1 MPKRMLIDA
10 THPEETRVAIVDG
23 NRLEEFD
30 FEIALKRQLK
40 GNIYLAKIT
49 RIEPSLQAAF
59 VEYGGNRHGFMPF
72 AEVHPDYYRI
82 PVADRQ
88 ALIAASEQ
96 LAAEQEARE
105 AAEEEAAAAAERATL
120 AQRGEDVDQ
129 SGERPVALAI
139 DQESIAGEPLAEAEE
154 ERGAADER
162 DDARTESFGRDRA
175 EADDEQDD
183 EPHLEDETDEEENA
197 DAPRPAFT
205 PEAGAAFA
213 DALGFAD
220 TEEDEDRARVSRGE
234 TGRAATVG
242 DFEEP
247 VGAHDSEPDGD
258 DHDHDHDDHDDHDHA
273 DDAHHDHAHG
283 EDLRDEDEEADE
295 NFDGVVDLL
304 NDENGDDAAASAR
317 IEGITPE
324 GDAPPLVETPGGRD
338 GERRERRGGRRDRF
352 RGRGRG
358 GRDRDRGDRNERG
371 EKGERGERGERSE
384 RGERGPR
391 YDSREGRVYL
401 PRYKIQEV
409 LKRRQ
414 IMLVQVSKE
423 ERGNKG
429 AAVTTFLSL
438 PGRYCVLMPNSPR
451 GGGISRKIAN
461 PKDRR
466 RMKELLAELDV
477 PKGMSVIIR
486 TAGLERSKAEIKR
499 DLDYLLRLWE
509 NIRELTLQSTAPALV
524 YEEGNLVK
532 RAIRDLYDRDIDEVL
547 VAGDDGYKTAKTF
560 MRMLIPSHGKRVQQY
575 RDPIPL
581 FHRYKVEPQIDAMY
595 NPVVQLKS
603 GGYLVIN
610 QTEALVAVDVNSG
623 KSTKERNIE
632 ETALRTNL
640 EAAEEVARQMRLRDL
655 GGLVVVDFIDME
667 DPRNDAA
674 VERRLKEAIKQD
686 RARIQTGR
694 ISGFGLLELSRQRL
708 RPSLME
714 TSFEVCDHCG
724 GTGMVRS
731 VSSSALSVLRAI
743 EDEAILQRAAK
754 LIVTVPTRIALFL
767 LNTKRE
773 ALAGIEQRYAL
784 QISFATDDS
793 LVNPV
798 YRIDRIKRE
807 LFRDGPM
814 PVAITAHPTPVLTV
828 DLDDDFDD
836 TTEEIDEEEAEEE
849 AETPAPRGRERDGE
863 PRSDEEGGDGD
874 DRRRRGRRRRRRGRN
889 RREDER
895 DDSRPRNDEG
905 TAPSMAADDEGGET
919 EGEEDSE
926 GDTRG
931 EDERGGENGE
941 ARRRRGRRGG
951 RRRRRGGGRD
961 REPGDSDAQ
970 SGGEDRPSWAN
981 DPGQESSDA
990 APVSS
995 YERDVERGPE
1005 TGFGTMPVER
1015 AAVETGSIETQARAT
1030 DPDANAPI
1038 ESPVAAEP
1046 SAEPTPAPEPEPSGP
1061 KRTGWWR
1068 RMMS

>member
-30 FEIALKRQLK
+30 FEIALKKQLK

-59 VEYGGNRHGFMPF
+59 VEYGGNRHGFLPF

-105 AAEEEAAAAAERATL
+105 AAEEEAAAAAERAALRQAPGTEEN
-120 AQRGEDVDQ
+120 GD
-129 SGERPVALAI
+129 RPVALAI
-139 DQESIAGEPLAEAEE
+139 DHDAISSEPLAEFDD
-154 ERGAADER
+154 ERARPTPTEATNEGLVENRSETADE
-162 DDARTESFGRDRA
+162 D
-175 EADDEQDD
+175 
-183 EPHLEDETDEEENA
+183 EDEVDG
-197 DAPRPAFT
+197 PRPSFT

-220 TEEDEDRARVSRGE
+220 TEEDGDDERSRPTEPLPTDRDRE
-234 TGRAATVG
+234 
-242 DFEEP
+242 
-247 VGAHDSEPDGD
+247 AH
-258 DHDHDHDDHDDHDHA
+258 DHDHDHDDHDHDDHDH
-273 DDAHHDHAHG
+273 DDHDHEH
-283 EDLRDEDEEADE
+283 ADE
-295 NFDGVVDLL
+295 AHD
-304 NDENGDDAAASAR
+304 GDDDDHPDERAADESDESEDAEEPFNETGEAEAANADASDEPGAPNVSFGSA
-317 IEGITPE
+317 IVPE
-324 GDAPPLVETPGGRD
+324 GEAPPLVEAPGGRD
-338 GERRERRGGRRDRF
+338 GERRERRGGRRERF

-371 EKGERGERGERSE
+371 DRGERGERSE
-384 RGERGPR
+384 RGERGDRSERGERGPR
-391 YDSREGRVYL
+391 YDAREGRVYL

-429 AAVTTFLSL
+429 AAVTTYLSL
-438 PGRYCVLMPNSPR
+438 PGRYCVLMPNSPH

-509 NIRELTLQSTAPALV
+509 NIRELTLQSTAPALI

-532 RAIRDLYDRDIDEVL
+532 RAIRDLYDRNIDEVL
-547 VAGDDGYKTAKTF
+547 VAGDEGYKTAKTF
-560 MRMLIPSHGKRVQQY
+560 MRMLIPSHSKRVQQY

-640 EAAEEVARQMRLRDL
+640 EAADEVARQMRLRDL

-667 DPRNDAA
+667 DGRNDAA
-674 VERRLKEAIKQD
+674 VERRLKDAIKQD
-686 RARIQTGR
+686 RARIQIGR

-773 ALAGIEQRYAL
+773 ALAAIEQRYYL
-784 QISFATDDS
+784 QISFATDDT
-793 LVNPV
+793 LVTPV

-807 LFRDGPM
+807 TLRDDPM
-814 PVAITAHPTPVLTV
+814 PIAITAHPTPVLTA
-828 DLDDDFDD
+828 DLDDDFEDEI
-836 TTEEIDEEEAEEE
+836 EESEEDESDEEAEPQ
-849 AETPAPRGRERDGE
+849 PARARERD
-863 PRSDEEGGDGD
+863 RDEESRGEGESGEGD
-874 DRRRRGRRRRRRGRN
+874 DRRRGRRRRRRRGRN

-895 DDSRPRNDEG
+895 EESRDRGEEG
-905 TAPSMAADDEGGET
+905 AGAPLAADDEDGEPDGEGDSDSAARSDDEGGGERD
-919 EGEEDSE
+919 G
-926 GDTRG
+926 GDG
-931 EDERGGENGE
+931 DGGD

-951 RRRRRGGGRD
+951 RRRRRGGRE
-961 REPGDSDAQ
+961 REPGGDTRAGSETPAWQ
-970 SGGEDRPSWAN
+970 NAEAEETPM
-981 DPGQESSDA
+981 P
-990 APVSS
+990 S
-995 YERDVERGPE
+995 YERDVERGTDAGVGHAPLEHAPADTGPIE
-1005 TGFGTMPVER
+1005 TPRDDDAPAANEPVELP
-1015 AAVETGSIETQARAT
+1015 VGVGS
-1030 DPDANAPI
+1030 AP
-1038 ESPVAAEP
+1038 E
-1046 SAEPTPAPEPEPSGP
+1046 PEPEPSGP